1 MHETDIET
9 ELEAQLKS
17 LKNHL
22 DTNDSKISNIDL
34 RLKTNPSERD
44 QAMKQ
49 LAEAYYNSE
58 QLKAE
63 NDSLRQENESLK
75 QQLNAGNGS
84 LRNENE
90 ALRKLLM
97 SGNESLRKEHESL
110 KEQSKAQNELL
121 RQVAESVREQLA

>member
-1 MHETDIET
+1 MKLTLET

-17 LKNHL
+17 LQNHL
-22 DTNDSKISNIDL
+22 DTSDRKISNL
-34 RLKTNPSERD
+34 ELPLKPNTSERD

-49 LAEAYYNSE
+49 LAEAYCNSE

-75 QQLNAGNGS
+75 QQLNAGNYS

-97 SGNESLRKEHESL
+97 SGSESLRKEHELL
-110 KEQSKAQNELL
+110 KEQSK
-121 RQVAESVREQLA
+121 